1 MSKNFKF
8 ISVKELSKI
17 LKIHFTTLN
26 SWLCHFSLSK
36 YVFENLSS
44 KGKLEQSYKLTKSS
58 VLALRKYLK
67 NKRKVNLEVFDK
79 IYMNN
84 D

>member
-26 SWLCHFSLSK
+26 SWLCHFSLNK

-44 KGKLEQSYKLTKSS
+44 KGKLEQSYKLNKAS
-58 VLALRKYLK
+58 VSALRKYLK
-67 NKRKVNLEVFDK
+67 SKRKVNLDKFDE
-79 IYMNN
+79 IYVNN
-84 D
+84 Q